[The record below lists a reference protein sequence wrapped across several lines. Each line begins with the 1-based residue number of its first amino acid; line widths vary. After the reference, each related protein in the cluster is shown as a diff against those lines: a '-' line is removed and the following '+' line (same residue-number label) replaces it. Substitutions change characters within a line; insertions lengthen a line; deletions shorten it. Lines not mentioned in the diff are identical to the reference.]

1 LSSKLQVQ
9 NSSSIAIATGLAYA
23 AYRNRRSI
31 LVGAM
36 YGGFHTVR
44 AFAGTSKL
52 VAGKAIDVAGVVL
65 NTVADGCAAIPIVH
79 EALAVAAESLPEPYA
94 PGSDHFGLV
103 DLAMMP
109 FQSERYRAEEDAVE
123 LRKLDHQDKVDRLQN
138 NAAVN
143 RAIAYDETP
152 KYVWQQ
158 WWKDY
163 KIEAFDKHRD
173 IEDRDHKLYLDSLN
187 ELERIQFV
195 TNGLSS
201 RLDGDV
207 SIEGADIPLRGVE
220 FARSIVRNMG
230 DPLQFTGGK
239 LYGFLLARA
248 EVFIAARWPAE
259 QRETIMKRY
268 DRAIE
273 RVCSG
278 WYPSSFSR

>member
-9 NSSSIAIATGLAYA
+9 NSSSIAFAAGLAYA
-23 AYRNRRSI
+23 TYRNRRGI

-36 YGGFHTVR
+36 YGGFHTAR
-44 AFAGTSKL
+44 AIAGTSKL
-52 VAGKAIDVAGVVL
+52 LAAKAIDVAGVVL
-65 NTVADGCAAIPIVH
+65 NTAADGCATIPIVH
-79 EALAVAAESLPEPYA
+79 ETLAVAAESLPAPYVA
-94 PGSDHFGLV
+94 GPNHFGVV
-103 DLAMMP
+103 DLVMMP

-123 LRKLDHQDKVDRLQN
+123 LRELEHQDKVDRLQN

-143 RAIAYDETP
+143 RAIAYDDTP
-152 KYVWQQ
+152 KYIWQQ

-163 KIEAFDKHRD
+163 KIEAFDKHKE
-173 IEDRDHKLYLDSLN
+173 IENRDHKLYLDSLD
-187 ELERIQFV
+187 ELGRIQFV
-195 TNGLSS
+195 TNGLAS

-207 SIEGADIPLRGVE
+207 TIDGADVPLKGVE

-273 RVCSG
+273 RVSSG